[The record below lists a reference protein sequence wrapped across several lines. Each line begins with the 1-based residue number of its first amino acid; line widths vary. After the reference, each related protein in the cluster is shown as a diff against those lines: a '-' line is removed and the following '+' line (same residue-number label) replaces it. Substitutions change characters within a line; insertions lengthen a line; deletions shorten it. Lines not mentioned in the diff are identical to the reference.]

1 MEFTRTVYYG
11 PRLIYFLI
19 HGNYVGFVFFCN
31 GVTKGAYNDGKLSSF
46 PWFDAEFVG
55 KETK

>member
-46 PWFDAEFVG
+46 PWFDAEFV
-55 KETK
+55 